1 MRAFE
6 PGQAATWTKTITE
19 ADVEAFAGIT
29 GDFNPL
35 HVDGKYAAR
44 SRFGERIAHG
54 ILTAGLISAVL
65 GMRLPGPGGIFLSQT
80 LMFVRPVRF
89 GDTITARAEVVSWRP
104 EKRLL
109 ILHTTCA
116 NQRGEAVLDGEAALL
131 VEPVPD
137 GPEKQEE
144 VEQG

>member
-19 ADVEAFAGIT
+19 ADVQAFAGIT
-29 GDFNPL
+29 GDRNPL
-35 HVDGKYAAR
+35 HVDREYAAR

-54 ILTAGLISAVL
+54 ILTAGVISAVL

-80 LMFVRPVRF
+80 LKFVRPVRF
-89 GDTITARAEVVSWRP
+89 GDTITARAEVLSWRP

-109 ILHTTCA
+109 TLRTTCT
-116 NQRGEAVLDGEAALL
+116 NQQGETVLDGEAALL
-131 VEPVPD
+131 VDPAPESA
-137 GPEKQEE
+137 EKQE
-144 VEQG
+144 